1 MIKLSGHSLT
11 PGVKFTPE
19 SQKLDLTERTSTSS
33 FTLPISSGVSLAV
46 GDWLL
51 DDTDPGAGI
60 VWRVKANE
68 ATYNTNTRLITLEH
82 IINTLADQS
91 VFGEVT
97 ASDISGGSTCT
108 AQEAFEYFLDKQSIW
123 ELGTFEYNVSQPFTF
138 NGETLLS
145 ALETISSALDNP
157 MWEFDM
163 SSMPFKIS
171 VKQKPT
177 DPDSEMRAGRN
188 LATLRK
194 SEDRSKMFT
203 RVYPI
208 GKQNMHIT
216 GNYISKNENLY
227 GRVDKVLTD
236 QSQETEAALRAWAA
250 DKLNRHAQPTV
261 NITISGLDFYEA
273 TGESLDRL
281 RINHVCRVPLP
292 EYGTTILEPI
302 VKLSYRDKIKE
313 PENVTVTL
321 CNNIEDVATFMK
333 EQDAAGGRGGR
344 ASAKEAQ
351 EDHAWFVDTE
361 SHVGMVAEAIIGRDP
376 TTGEVN
382 WSRVAEIIVDGSGIH
397 QQVVRAEGSIVTM
410 YGRQDMTESSLTTV
424 FSTVSGLQGS
434 MVMTAESLTT
444 VYTKTGI
451 DSLGQSETLY
461 SKINQTASLISLKVS
476 KGDVATQLAVEAGNV
491 SITGGNLVVDG
502 MITAADL
509 EIYEGFIGSVNTAG
523 INCEGSAS
531 VMDDLTCGAVY
542 TGEIYLGENEYG
554 EHTFTVDGTQLATF
568 LGSDDINFNVADTQT
583 YRNGVSAVINSLTA
597 ASGDTPAEADVTVS
611 SNNPRMSNTKTLT
624 IATDGWVAAGTNTV
638 RIKDGNTSLA
648 SVAVQMPGMSGEWT
662 GSTGSSATTSN
673 TYKVNEKVGST
684 IIGAATGHQVNIY
697 LTQGTRSGNT
707 LPIYVRT
714 ESTSGTI
721 VAKDTVTVSGG
732 GGTVDSIAINGT
744 VTDGS
749 TSTAVK
755 LNVPVSAYDAQDQVL
770 KSATLTPVVPPSIY
784 TPTVSITISSVR
796 RTGGQWLDVTAT
808 ATATTANGLGTTTET
823 GTYARYLGNWLN
835 EAKAEGAAEVTLT
848 RQTWADQSIPSDA
861 HYVYTVD
868 PGHNRKF
875 TVNASNGQSLT
886 GYFKGG
892 TQTITVSDWE
902 RTNFTS
908 STNNYG
914 TGGRELSI
922 PVSVKVNGTKYSHT
936 FTTGGFR
943 VVKQSSTMYMI
954 YCGNTELGV
963 WTP

>member
-1 MIKLSGHSLT
+1 MIKLSGHTLT
-11 PGVKFTPE
+11 PGVMFTPE
-19 SQKLDLTERTSTSS
+19 SQKLDLAERTSTSS
-33 FTLPISSGVSLAV
+33 FTLPISEGVSLKAD
-46 GDWLL
+46 DWIL
-51 DDTDPGAGI
+51 DDTAPGKGI
-60 VWRVKANE
+60 VWRVRSNE
-68 ATYNTNTRLITLEH
+68 LTYNTNTRSISLEH
-82 IINTLADQS
+82 VINTLKDQS
-91 VFGEVT
+91 VFGEVK
-97 ASDISGGSTCT
+97 ASDISGSDTCT
-108 AQEAFEYFLDKQSIW
+108 AREAFEYFLNKQSIW
-123 ELGTFEYNVSQPFTF
+123 QLGTFEYNVSQPFSF
-138 NGETLLS
+138 NGETLFS
-145 ALETISSALDNP
+145 ALETITSALDEP
-157 MWEFDM
+157 MWEYDM
-163 SSMPFKIS
+163 SSMPFTLS
-171 VKQKPT
+171 VKHKPT
-177 DPDSEMRAGRN
+177 DPDCEMRAGRN

-194 SEDRSKMFT
+194 SEDRSKMYT

-208 GKQNMHIT
+208 GKQDLHIT
-216 GNYISKNENLY
+216 GNYISKNESIY

-236 QSQETEAALRAWAA
+236 QSMETEEALRAWAA

-261 NITISGLDFYEA
+261 NITISGLDYYAA
-273 TGESLDRL
+273 TGEPLDRL
-281 RINHVCRVPLP
+281 RINRVCRVPLP

-321 CNNIEDVATFMK
+321 CNNIDDVATFIK

-344 ASAKEAQ
+344 AAAKDAK

-461 SKINQTASLISLKVS
+461 SKINQTANSISMIVDSSTGRVTPAKLILAINNNQSTASLSADVIDINGLVTALSAEDIS
-476 KGDVATQLAVEAGNV
+476 VASLSANLLATDNINALAYFDNP
-491 SITGGNLVVDG
+491 
-502 MITAADL
+502 
-509 EIYEGFIGSVNTAG
+509 IGWR
-523 INCEGSAS
+523 E
-531 VMDDLTCGAVY
+531 
-542 TGEIYLGENEYG
+542 
-554 EHTFTVDGTQLATF
+554 FTVDGTTLANF
-568 LGSDDINFNVADTQT
+568 IGSDDINFNIADTQT
-583 YRNGVSAVINSLTA
+583 YRNGVSAVINSLA
-597 ASGDTPAEADVTVS
+597 AVSGDTPAETDVTVS

-624 IATDGWVAAGTNTV
+624 IAADGWVAAGTNTV

-684 IIGAATGHQVNIY
+684 IIGAATGHQVSVY

-732 GGTVDSIAINGT
+732 GGTVDYIAINGT

-861 HYVYTVD
+861 PYVYTVD

-892 TQTITVSDWE
+892 SQTITVSNWA

-914 TGGRELSI
+914 TSGRELSI

-936 FTTGGFR
+936 FTTSGFR